1 MNIDLTGKTAIVTGS
16 TAGIGLATA
25 KGLAKAGAR
34 VIVNGRQPAG
44 VEKAVETLK
53 GCQSGAEVNGF
64 TGDLSTSNGC
74 RGLIDAYP
82 GCDILVNNLGIYGLK
97 DFFATTD
104 SLWQEYFE
112 VNIMSG
118 VRLSRAYAPAM
129 MEGGWGRIVFIASES
144 GVNIPADMIHY
155 GFTKTAYISIARGL
169 AKRLAGTGVTVNS
182 ILPGPTLSDGLT
194 GMLESVAAEKGQTV
208 EEAAVDFVK
217 ANRPSSIIQRAASVE
232 EVANMI
238 VYVCS
243 PQASATT
250 GAALRVDGGVVD
262 SII

>member
-1 MNIDLTGKTAIVTGS
+1 MNIDLTGKTAIITGS

-34 VIVNGRQPAG
+34 VIINGRRAEG
-44 VEKAVETLK
+44 VEKSIVSLRK
-53 GCQSGAEVNGF
+53 SFPDAEVAGF
-64 TGDLSTSNGC
+64 TGDLGTAEGC
-74 RGLIDAYP
+74 RNLIDTFHS
-82 GCDILVNNLGIYGLK
+82 CDILVNNLGIYGPQ
-97 DFFATTD
+97 DFFETPD
-104 SLWQEYFE
+104 SVWSEYFE

-118 VRLSRAYAPAM
+118 VRLARAYAPAM
-129 MEGGWGRIVFIASES
+129 VDRGWGRVVFISSES
-144 GVNIPADMIHY
+144 GVNIPPDMIHY

-182 ILPGPTLSDGLT
+182 VLPGPTLSDGLT
-194 GMLESVAAEKGQTV
+194 GMLKDTAAEKGQTI

-217 ANRPSSIIQRAASVE
+217 AHRPSSIILRAAGVE

-243 PQASATT
+243 PQSSATT

-262 SII
+262 SIL